1 MAMFRDQNAGR
12 SHKIKTH
19 NSPFESVEQFKYLG
33 IILINKNSNQEE
45 IKSRLKTEIA
55 CYRSVQNL
63 LFSSLLSNNIKIKI
77 RRTIIQP
84 VVLYG
89 CQTWPVT
96 LWEEPSLS
104 VFENR
109 VLWRIWGPKK
119 DQIKG
124 SRENYTMRSL
134 LICAHHQILFG

>member
-77 RRTIIQP
+77 RRTII
-84 VVLYG
+84 
-89 CQTWPVT
+89 
-96 LWEEPSLS
+96 
-104 VFENR
+104 
-109 VLWRIWGPKK
+109 
-119 DQIKG
+119 
-124 SRENYTMRSL
+124 
-134 LICAHHQILFG
+134 